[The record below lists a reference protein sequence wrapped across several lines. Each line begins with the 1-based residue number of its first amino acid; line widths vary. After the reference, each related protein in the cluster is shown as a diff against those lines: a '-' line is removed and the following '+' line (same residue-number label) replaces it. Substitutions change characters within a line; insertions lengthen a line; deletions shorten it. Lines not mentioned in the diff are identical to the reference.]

1 MKHLLKYVA
10 ILALSTGLFTSCTKD
25 PAEVINSYLKP
36 PKATAGSTRTITLP
50 VSSDTLRGTAISYN
64 GAIHGYLWSLISGPG
79 VPVIERPSSATTRI
93 SSMLVAGTYKFQFAV
108 IDSAGLTGVDTVSIL
123 VNPAVQQTLIIQ
135 PANNPFD
142 THVDSYNVTGGI
154 STDMSLII
162 QSWTIF
168 GTPTNWRS
176 FVKFDQS
183 QIPANA
189 VIDSAMLYLYA
200 TPVPLTGTDAHS
212 GTANGFYVE
221 RITTPN
227 WAAALNWNSQPAS
240 TTTNRAVVPQ
250 SASAFENSIINVT
263 NMIQDMQANG
273 NDGFKFRLQNEVF
286 YNTRQYA
293 SSYHTNAA
301 LRPKLIVKYH

>member
-1 MKHLLKYVA
+1 MKQLLKYVA
-10 ILALSTGLFTSCTKD
+10 ILALSIGIFTSCTKD
-25 PAEVINSYLKP
+25 PVEKYLKP
-36 PKATAGSTRTITLP
+36 PLADAGKPRAITLP
-50 VSSDTLRGTAISYN
+50 VSFDTLRGTAISYN
-64 GAIHGYLWSLISGPG
+64 GAIRGYLWSVISGPNL
-79 VPVIERPSSATTRI
+79 PTIERPSSAATRVSNMI
-93 SSMLVAGTYKFQFAV
+93 AGTYKFQFAA
-108 IDSAGLTGVDTVSIL
+108 IDSAGLTGLDTVSIL
-123 VNPAVQQTLIIQ
+123 VNPAVQQTLTIQ

-142 THVDSYNVTGGI
+142 THVDSYNVTGGT

-183 QIPANA
+183 QIPATA
-189 VIDSAMLYLYA
+189 IIDSAILYLYA
-200 TPVPLTGTDAHS
+200 MPVPLTGTDAHS

-263 NMIQDMQANG
+263 GMLQDMQANG
-273 NDGFKFRLQNEVF
+273 NYGFKFRLQNEVF
-286 YNTRQYA
+286 YNARQYA